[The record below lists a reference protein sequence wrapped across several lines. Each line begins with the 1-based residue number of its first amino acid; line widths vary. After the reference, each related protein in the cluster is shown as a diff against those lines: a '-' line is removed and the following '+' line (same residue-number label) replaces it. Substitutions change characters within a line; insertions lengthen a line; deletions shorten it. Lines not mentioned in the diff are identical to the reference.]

1 MKTCTNDQPLNSL
14 SMVIQSSSRKPLGF
28 CSPFRLSIASIAPD
42 SEIPSGAGS
51 AGSGFM
57 ATWFLSW
64 HTGSSLWTPNS
75 LGTSSVHRK
84 IAGKWLVNGNSS
96 YSSSQKMVKNR
107 FDPPFL
113 AMMENDDDFRSKI
126 GFFCTLYAWCENS
139 YETVLFST
147 CKNPLPRI
155 VNIPSGVPSKKKCDT
170 GFRVSSFLH

>member
-1 MKTCTNDQPLNSL
+1 
-14 SMVIQSSSRKPLGF
+14 MVIQSASHKLLGF
-28 CSPFRLSIASIAPD
+28 CSPFCLSIASIAPD

-51 AGSGFM
+51 GFM
-57 ATWFLSW
+57 APWFLSW

-126 GFFCTLYAWCENS
+126 GFFCTLYGGL
-139 YETVLFST
+139 YDVRIPMDGIVLFST
-147 CKNPLPRI
+147 CKNPLTRI
-155 VNIPSGVPSKKKCDT
+155 VNIPSGGPKKKKSVA
-170 GFRVSSFLH
+170 GSRVSAFLH